1 MIEFKN
7 VSKVYDNGSVA
18 LDDVCLTINDGEFV
32 LVCGHSGAGKSTL
45 FKLLTHE
52 VVPDAGTVI
61 VDDFDVTRMKRSKIP
76 KLRRKLGVVFQDFR
90 LLPNKTVAE
99 NIAFALEVI
108 EEKPKIIKEK
118 VSHVLDLVGLSG
130 KSLAFSDK
138 PTRSNDLPE
147 DLSGGEQQRVAIARA
162 IVNRPTVLIADEPT
176 GNLDPDTSK
185 DIVELFKHINNF
197 GTTVIMVT
205 HNMDLVS
212 YLNKRVIRLKDG
224 RVQSDNMRGAEINE
238 A

>member
-7 VSKVYDNGSVA
+7 VSKVYENGSTA
-18 LDDVCLTINDGEFV
+18 LDNVCITINDGEFV
-32 LVCGHSGAGKSTL
+32 LICGHSGAGKSTL

-52 VVPDAGTVI
+52 VTPDSGLVI
-61 VDDFDVTRMKRSKIP
+61 VDEFDVTKLKRSKIP

-90 LLPNKTVAE
+90 LLPNKSVAE

-108 EEKPKIIKEK
+108 EEKPKVIKEK
-118 VSHVLDLVGLSG
+118 VTHVLELVGLS
-130 KSLAFSDK
+130 DK
-138 PTRSNDLPE
+138 ANDLPE

-162 IVNRPTVLIADEPT
+162 IVNRPSVLIADEPT
-176 GNLDPDTSK
+176 GNLDPNTSK
-185 DIVELFKHINNF
+185 DIVDLFKYINNF

-205 HNMDLVS
+205 HNMDIVT
-212 YLNKRVIRLKDG
+212 YLNKRVIELKDG
-224 RVQSDNMRGAEINE
+224 RVLSDNMRGAEFNE

>member
-7 VSKVYDNGSVA
+7 VSKVYENGSTA
-18 LDDVCLTINDGEFV
+18 LDNVCITINDGEFV
-32 LVCGHSGAGKSTL
+32 LICGHSGAGKSTL

-52 VVPDAGTVI
+52 VTPDSGFVI
-61 VDDFDVTRMKRSKIP
+61 VDEFDVTKLKRSKIP

-90 LLPNKTVAE
+90 LLPNKSVAE

-108 EEKPKIIKEK
+108 EEKPKVIKEK
-118 VSHVLDLVGLSG
+118 VAHVLELVGLS
-130 KSLAFSDK
+130 DK
-138 PTRSNDLPE
+138 ANDLPE

-162 IVNRPTVLIADEPT
+162 IVNRPSVLIADEPT
-176 GNLDPDTSK
+176 GNLDPNTSK
-185 DIVELFKHINNF
+185 DIVDLFKYINNF

-205 HNMDLVS
+205 HNMDIVT
-212 YLNKRVIRLKDG
+212 YLNKRVIELKDG
-224 RVQSDNMRGAEINE
+224 RVLSDNMRGAEFNE